1 MASGFWLTI
10 DDIYELLTSLKMAQ
24 TEIPF
29 SSTTVDKMNAF
40 LLSEGFS
47 AVPILER
54 TLDES

>member
-47 AVPILER
+47 AVLM
-54 TLDES
+54 